1 MNKQLEFRK
10 ILNACSFGALVLIA
24 IILLVN
30 RLNVLPPEINGLL
43 IPGAA
48 LLGFIVCGASATM
61 FVVTKRKAG
70 FWIVFG
76 VALMFVLILT
86 ILNLVKPVV

>member
-48 LLGFIVCGASATM
+48 LLSFIVCGNINTH
-61 FVVTKRKAG
+61 
-70 FWIVFG
+70 
-76 VALMFVLILT
+76 
-86 ILNLVKPVV
+86 